1 MNQQSRNGSDAISSD
16 TLDHVVPLLQEE
28 VRVDKREV
36 LTGKV
41 RIQTVA
47 EAFEEKAEAV
57 LQGER
62 VEVTRIPVDRVV
74 SEAPAVRTEGGVT
87 IVPVLEEILFVEKR
101 LVLKE
106 ELHIRRTATTET
118 VELPVTLR
126 KQRAVIERV
135 EPGAE
140 FEPNEEIT

>member
-1 MNQQSRNGSDAISSD
+1 
-16 TLDHVVPLLQEE
+16 
-28 VRVDKREV
+28 
-36 LTGKV
+36 
-41 RIQTVA
+41 
-47 EAFEEKAEAV
+47 
-57 LQGER
+57 
-62 VEVTRIPVDRVV
+62 VDRVV
-74 SEAPAVRTEGGVT
+74 SEAPGVRTEGGVT
-87 IVPVLEEILFVEKR
+87 IVPVLEEVLFVEKR